1 MTNEILKEI
10 MRYGVRPIPLRTGLW
25 DKRGL
30 KLRVPCQFE
39 KKQKT
44 KVKQN
49 LWLVVFEGIYLRLRL
64 KTRSAVP
71 QHANLSSAIKHPI
84 CP

>member
-10 MRYGVRPIPLRTGLW
+10 MRYGVGPIPLRTGLW

-39 KKQKT
+39 KKNEK
-44 KVKQN
+44 
-49 LWLVVFEGIYLRLRL
+49 
-64 KTRSAVP
+64 
-71 QHANLSSAIKHPI
+71 
-84 CP
+84 